1 MEQVNISFYF
11 PFQEPLPFS
20 SALSKPPRWKLWT
33 SFYQWE
39 VSLEILI
46 FYRTTDNMDYHVMDY
61 HVQDNFFKGNSEK
74 QQLSQDE
81 F

>member
-1 MEQVNISFYF
+1 MKIMN
-11 PFQEPLPFS
+11 L
-20 SALSKPPRWKLWT
+20 
-33 SFYQWE
+33 YQWE

-46 FYRTTDNMDYHVMDY
+46 FYRTTDNIMDYHL
-61 HVQDNFFKGNSEK
+61 QDNFFKGNSEK